1 MSSIQARSGLDQPEE
16 LDFSPAVRNANL
28 ERLAH
33 DEYDL
38 LVVGGGVT
46 GTGIARDAALR
57 GFKTALIEK
66 NDYASGTSSKSSRL
80 IHGGLRYLE
89 QFEFAL
95 VFEACQ
101 ERRVLRRI
109 APHMVSAL
117 PFIMPVYAGSV
128 RPYWQIRLGMWLYD
142 CLALFRNVKL
152 HRALDARQLLDME
165 PMVSPAGLKGGP
177 RFYDCSVD
185 DARLTLTNA
194 LSAARAGAVAVNH
207 TRVTGLLKANGKVCG
222 VQVRDEITG
231 KEMEV
236 RSKIVAGAAGP
247 WGDSLLKMDDRSTPD
262 NLRPTKG
269 VHLMVNRDR
278 IGNCNALS
286 YLVQKDGRLM
296 FLIPWGKFSIVG
308 TTDTDYR
315 GRPEDLAVE
324 ASDVDYTLDAFNHA
338 FPTVKLTDADIISA
352 YVGLRPLVAENAST
366 ESKISREHR
375 IFLPESGLI
384 TIAGGKLTTYRVM
397 AKQVVDIAEKRLGK
411 DFGIR
416 AKQGCVTDHLALEGG
431 AGGGLHAQVVH
442 QVEAATTLLNLG
454 DEEASCLLTTYGTG
468 YTRLIN
474 LVKSDPALGKRIC
487 PTLPYL
493 WAELPHSVRNEMALS
508 LCDFMIR
515 RTHIICEDPSQG
527 MDQAPEVAEKMGALL
542 GWSAEEKVRQL
553 AAYAHE
559 VDLTRKFRT

>member
-1 MSSIQARSGLDQPEE
+1 MSSSQAMTGLDQPEE
-16 LDFSPAVRNANL
+16 LDFSPALRNTNL

-33 DEYDL
+33 DEFDI

-109 APHMVSAL
+109 APHMVTAL
-117 PFIMPVYAGSV
+117 PFIMPVYADSS

-142 CLALFRNVKL
+142 LLALFRNVKL
-152 HRALDARQLLDME
+152 HRALNASELLAME
-165 PMVSPAGLKGGP
+165 PMVSPVGLQGGP

-185 DARLTLTNA
+185 DARLTLTNV

-207 TRVTGLLKANGKVCG
+207 ARITGLMKANGRVCG

-231 KEMEV
+231 RELEV
-236 RSKIVAGAAGP
+236 RSKVVAGAAGP

-278 IGNCNALS
+278 LGNCNALS
-286 YLVQKDGRLM
+286 YLVRKDGRLM
-296 FLIPWGKFSIVG
+296 FLIPWGKFSIIG
-308 TTDTDYR
+308 TTDTDYH
-315 GRPEDLAVE
+315 GRPEDLTVE
-324 ASDVDYTLDAFNHA
+324 AADVDYTLDAFNRA
-338 FPTVKLTDADIISA
+338 FPAAKLTDADIVSA
-352 YVGLRPLVAENAST
+352 YVGLRPLVAENAAT
-366 ESKISREHR
+366 ESKVSREHR

-397 AKQVVDIAEKRLGK
+397 AKQVVDIAEKRLGR

-416 AKQGCVTDHLALEGG
+416 AKQHCITDRLALEGG
-431 AGGGLHAQVVH
+431 AGGGLHARVAGQVG
-442 QVEAATTLLNLG
+442 AATTLLNLG
-454 DEEASCLLTTYGTG
+454 SEEANCLLTTYGTG

-474 LVKSDPALGKRIC
+474 LIKGDAALGKRIC

-493 WAELPHSVRNEMALS
+493 WAELPHSVQNEMALS

-527 MDQAPEVAEKMGALL
+527 VDQAPEVADRMGALL
-542 GWSAEEKVRQL
+542 GWSKEERERQL
-553 AAYAHE
+553 ADYAHE
-559 VDLTRKFRT
+559 VGLTRKFRN

>member
-1 MSSIQARSGLDQPEE
+1 MPSFQPQADPDQPAE
-16 LDFSPAVRNANL
+16 LDFSPAARNANL

-33 DEYDL
+33 DEFDI

-57 GFKTALIEK
+57 GFKTALVEK

-80 IHGGLRYLE
+80 VHGGLRYLE

-95 VFEACQ
+95 VFEASQ

-128 RPYWQIRLGMWLYD
+128 RPYWQIRIGMWLYD
-142 CLALFRNVKL
+142 FLALFRNVKL
-152 HRALDARQLLDME
+152 HRALDARQLLAME
-165 PMVSPAGLKGGP
+165 PMVSPEGLQGGP

-185 DARLTLTNA
+185 DARLTLTNV

-207 TRVTGLLKANGKVCG
+207 ARVTGLLKANGKVCG
-222 VQVRDEITG
+222 VQIRDEITG
-231 KEMEV
+231 KEAEV
-236 RSKIVAGAAGP
+236 RSKVVAGAAGP
-247 WGDSLLKMDDRSTPD
+247 WGDALLKMDDRSTPD

-286 YLVQKDGRLM
+286 YMVERDGRLM
-296 FLIPWGKFSIVG
+296 FLIPWGKFSIIG

-315 GRPEDLAVE
+315 GRPEDLTVE
-324 ASDVDYTLDAFNHA
+324 APDVEYTLDAFNHA
-338 FPTVKLTDADIISA
+338 FPTVKLTESDIVSA
-352 YVGLRPLVAENAST
+352 YVGLRPLVAENAAT
-366 ESKISREHR
+366 ESKVSREHR
-375 IFLPESGLI
+375 IFLPPSGLI

-397 AKQVVDIAEKRLGK
+397 AKQVVDIAEKRLAS

-416 AKQGCVTDHLALEGG
+416 ARQGCVTDRLALEGG
-431 AGGGLHAQVVH
+431 SGGGLHAQVAQ
-442 QVEAATTLLNLG
+442 QVGAATGLLNLG
-454 DEEASCLLTTYGTG
+454 EDEATCLLTTYGTG
-468 YTRLIN
+468 YTRLID
-474 LVKSDPALGKRIC
+474 LIKGDPALGKRIC

-493 WAELPHSVRNEMALS
+493 WAELPHAVNKEMALS

-527 MDQAPEVAEKMGALL
+527 MDQAPEVAEKMSALL
-542 GWSAEEKVRQL
+542 GWSAEEKQRQL
-553 AAYAHE
+553 ADYAHE
-559 VDLTRKFRT
+559 VGLTRKFRA

>member
-1 MSSIQARSGLDQPEE
+1 MSSTQALAGPDAPEE

-33 DEYDL
+33 DEYDI

-117 PFIMPVYAGSV
+117 PFIMPVYADSV
-128 RPYWQIRLGMWLYD
+128 RPYWQIRIGMWLYD
-142 CLALFRNVKL
+142 FLALFRNVKL
-152 HRALDARQLLDME
+152 HRALSASQLLAME
-165 PMVSPAGLKGGP
+165 PMVSAAGLQGGP

-207 TRVTGLLKANGKVCG
+207 ATVTGLLKAKGKVCG
-222 VQVRDEITG
+222 AQVRDEITG
-231 KEMEV
+231 KELEV
-236 RSKIVAGAAGP
+236 HAKIVAGAAGP
-247 WGDSLLKMDDRSTPD
+247 WGDSLLKMDDRGTPD

-278 IGNCNALS
+278 LGNCNALS

-296 FLIPWGKFSIVG
+296 FLIPWGKFSIIG

-315 GRPEDLAVE
+315 GRPEDLTVE
-324 ASDVDYTLDAFNHA
+324 ASDVDYTLDAFNHS
-338 FPTVKLTDADIISA
+338 FPTAKLTDADIVSA
-352 YVGLRPLVAENAST
+352 YVGLRPLVAENAAT
-366 ESKISREHR
+366 ESKVSREHR

-397 AKQVVDIAEKRLGK
+397 AKQVVDIAEKRLGQ

-416 AKQGCVTDHLALEGG
+416 AKEGCITDRLALEGG
-431 AGGGLHAQVVH
+431 AGGGLHARVAGQVG
-442 QVEAATTLLNLG
+442 AAAILLNLG
-454 DEEASCLLTTYGTG
+454 EEEATCLLTTYGTG
-468 YTRLIN
+468 YTRLLD
-474 LVKSDPALGKRIC
+474 LVKTDPSLGKRIC

-527 MDQAPEVAEKMGALL
+527 MDQAPAVAEKMGALL
-542 GWSAEEKVRQL
+542 GWSKEERLRQL
-553 AAYAHE
+553 AAYTHE
-559 VDLTRKFRT
+559 VDLTRKFRN